1 MLYDGRARGRATAC
15 DVDVALLHLGGV
27 RFPVTG
33 PLRYTMTARDAIE
46 LCELLRP
53 RVAIPI
59 HYEGWEH
66 FKEGRDAIERELA
79 RAPEEVRRA
88 CAGCRSARRSPFAE
102 LMALTIRLF
111 AGIADRLPPCS
122 ACRHANSAGWAT

>member
-1 MLYDGRARGRATAC
+1 MYDGLRSVADRV

-33 PLRYTMTARDAIE
+33 PLRYTMTARDAIV

-59 HYEGWEH
+59 HYEGWGH
-66 FKEGRDAIERELA
+66 FKQGRDAIEHELA
-79 RAPEEVRRA
+79 RAPEAVRRA
-88 CAGCRSARRSPFAE
+88 VRWLPLGEAVA
-102 LMALTIRLF
+102 IR
-111 AGIADRLPPCS
+111 
-122 ACRHANSAGWAT
+122 